1 MALDLPDGWKEQLPD
16 DIKNSGVL
24 DDIKTID
31 QMATMVVNGRKLQSN
46 QISIPGEDVSP
57 AKRDEFLLDLQA
69 KIPDLV
75 YVGENADLNKLYD
88 RMGRPKEATEYKLPD
103 IPDPL
108 KDNFAGLSAKAYELG
123 VTDKQLIGLTD
134 TILGDYSA
142 SLNKQAV
149 DMDAT
154 NEAMKKE
161 YGEAFED
168 RKASTANFAKQ
179 VGFDD
184 RFVEA
189 VKDGVIGLDN
199 MKAFDKLMGG
209 FESPGPRI
217 GDDPGGD
224 GFDHMTPGQAELKLS
239 EIFNNKEHPYWDG
252 ASPAHDA
259 AVSKVVELTRA
270 ADKGKEVSEAE
281 KFRDAL
287 AGRG

>member
-1 MALDLPDGWKEQLPD
+1 MALELPDGWKDQLPEE
-16 DIKNSGVL
+16 IKTSGVL

-57 AKRDEFLLDLQA
+57 EKRDEFLKDLQS

-75 YVGENADLNKLYD
+75 YVGEGADLGNIYD
-88 RMGRPKEATEYKLPD
+88 RMGRPKEATDYKLPD

-108 KDNFAGLSAKAYELG
+108 KDNFATLSVKAHELG
-123 VTDKQLIGLTD
+123 VTDKQLSGITD
-134 TILGDYSA
+134 SILGDYNN

-149 DMDAT
+149 AKET
-154 NEAMKKE
+154 STSAMKKE

-168 RKASTANFAKQ
+168 RKTSTANFAKQ

-184 RFVEA
+184 GFVDA
-189 VKDGVIGLDN
+189 VKDGMIGLDN

-209 FESPGPRI
+209 YESPGPKI
-217 GDDPGGD
+217 GDELGQE
-224 GFDHMTPGQAELKLS
+224 FQHMTPGQAELKLD
-239 EIFNNKEHPYWDG
+239 EIMNNKEHPYWDG
-252 ASPAHDA
+252 ANPAHDA
-259 AVSKVVELTRA
+259 AIAKVIELTRA
-270 ADKGKEVSEAE
+270 ADMGKEVTEAD

>member
-1 MALDLPDGWKEQLPD
+1 MALELPDGWKDQLPD
-16 DIKNSGVL
+16 EIKDSGVL

-57 AKRDEFLLDLQA
+57 EKRDEFMLDLQS

-88 RMGRPKEATEYKLPD
+88 RMGRPKEATEYKLGD

-108 KDNFAGLSAKAYELG
+108 KDNFAELSVKAHELG
-123 VTDKQLIGLTD
+123 VSDKQLVGLKD
-134 TILGDYSA
+134 TILSEYEA

-149 DMDAT
+149 TMEESEQAL
-154 NEAMKKE
+154 KKE

-168 RKASTANFAKQ
+168 RKSSTANFAKQ
-179 VGFDD
+179 VGFDEQ
-184 RFVEA
+184 FVEA
-189 VKDGVIGLDN
+189 VKEGIIGLDN
-199 MKAFDKLMGG
+199 MKAFDKLMTG

-217 GDDPGGD
+217 GDELAQE
-224 GFDHMTPGQAELKLS
+224 FSHMTPGQAELKLD
-239 EIFNNKEHPYWDG
+239 EILNNKEHPYWDG

-259 AVSKVVELTRA
+259 AIAKVVELTRA
-270 ADKGKEVSEAE
+270 ADMGKEETEAD

-287 AGRG
+287 SGRG

>member
-1 MALDLPDGWKEQLPD
+1 MALELPDGWKDQLPD
-16 DIKNSGVL
+16 EIKTSGVL

-57 AKRDEFLLDLQA
+57 EKRDEFLKDLQS

-75 YVGENADLNKLYD
+75 YVGEGADLGNIYD
-88 RMGRPKEATEYKLPD
+88 RMGRPKEATDYKLPD

-108 KDNFAGLSAKAYELG
+108 KDNFATLSVKAHELG
-123 VTDKQLIGLTD
+123 VTDKQLSGITD
-134 TILGDYSA
+134 SILGDYNN

-149 DMDAT
+149 AKET
-154 NEAMKKE
+154 STSAMKKE

-168 RKASTANFAKQ
+168 RKTSTANFAKQ

-184 RFVEA
+184 GFVDA
-189 VKDGVIGLDN
+189 VKDGMIGLDN

-209 FESPGPRI
+209 YESPGPKI
-217 GDDPGGD
+217 GDELGQE
-224 GFDHMTPGQAELKLS
+224 FQHMTPGQAELKLD
-239 EIFNNKEHPYWDG
+239 EIMNNKEHPYWDG
-252 ASPAHDA
+252 ANPAHDA
-259 AVSKVVELTRA
+259 AIAKVIELTRA
-270 ADKGKEVSEAE
+270 ADMGKEVTEAD